1 MSQIF
6 RLYIDES
13 GDHSYGKKELQNLK
27 INRKDKF
34 IVKQWTNYP
43 HLDRDDKRYLG
54 LTGCIIEVESY
65 RSIFHPRLEGF
76 KQKHFPHN
84 PDDPVILHRKDI
96 VNKQGPFWR
105 LRAPEIEKSFN
116 TDLLLFLKEMDY
128 TIITVVIDKKA
139 HIERYQDFAYHP
151 YHYCLAA
158 MLERYCGF
166 LQLHNAKGDVLAESR
181 GGTEDKQLKEAY
193 RSIYNSGTQFRPPKF
208 FQKVLTSKEI
218 KLKHKSANIAGLQIA
233 DLLAHPLKQ
242 EILIENQR
250 LSKPEEETFGKKL
263 CEIINKEK
271 YNRHIFNGHI
281 QGYGKVFIK

>member
-13 GDHSYGKKELQNLK
+13 GDHSYGKKELQSLK
-27 INRKDKF
+27 INRNV
-34 IVKQWTNYP
+34 IQRTNYP

-54 LTGCIIEVESY
+54 LTGCIIEVKAY
-65 RSIFHPRLEGF
+65 RSVFQPKLEGL

-96 VNKQGPFWR
+96 INKKGPFWR
-105 LRAPEIEKSFN
+105 LRDPESEKSFN
-116 TDLLLFLKEMDY
+116 EDLLLFLKEMDY
-128 TIITVVIDKKA
+128 TVITVVIDKKA
-139 HIERYQDFAYHP
+139 HIERYQDFAYNP
-151 YHYCLAA
+151 YHYCLVA

-166 LQLHNAKGDVLAESR
+166 LHFHNAKGDVLAESR
-181 GGTEDKQLKEAY
+181 GSTEDKQLKEAY
-193 RSIYNSGTQFRPPKF
+193 RSIYNSGTLFRLPEF
-208 FQKVLTSKEI
+208 FQEVLTSKEI
-218 KLKHKSANIAGLQIA
+218 KLKNKSANIAGLQIA

-250 LSKPEEETFGKKL
+250 LSEPEKETFGKKI

-271 YNRHIFNGHI
+271 HNRHIFTGKI
-281 QGYGKVFIK
+281 EGYGMVFIK